1 MDKYIV
7 KYTDKS
13 GDLSTVWVA
22 ADSKDDAKNQVRS
35 EYWDV
40 QDIVM
45 AYKE

>member
-13 GDLSTVWVA
+13 GDLSSVWVEA
-22 ADSKDDAKNQVRS
+22 YSEDDAKNQVRR

-45 AYKE
+45 VYKG

>member
-7 KYTDKS
+7 KYTNKS
-13 GDLSTVWVA
+13 GDLSTVWVE

-45 AYKE
+45 VYKE

>member
-7 KYTDKS
+7 KYTDKC
-13 GDLSTVWVA
+13 GDLSTVWVT
-22 ADSKDDAKNQVRS
+22 ADSKDDAKKQVRR

-45 AYKE
+45 VYKK